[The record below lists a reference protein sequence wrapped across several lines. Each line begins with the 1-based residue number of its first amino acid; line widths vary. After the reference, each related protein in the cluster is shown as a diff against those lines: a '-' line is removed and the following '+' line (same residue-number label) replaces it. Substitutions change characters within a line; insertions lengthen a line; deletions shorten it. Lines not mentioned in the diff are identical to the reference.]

1 MSESNE
7 AVESIKSVE
16 TRISEV
22 TVYTSQALVTRRGK
36 VSLSGSE
43 KELVVSDLPSTIQTE
58 SFRAGGTGTVAVRLL
73 GVRSEYAYT
82 TEPVGAKLAELT
94 HRLEELETRKQETQ
108 SRLDTL
114 EMQRSF
120 VENLSQH
127 TVEEFSKGLARSR
140 VGLEEVRNLL
150 GSIGEQRTGYEAT
163 LQKEELAN
171 RELDKQIEVLRA
183 EINRISIPR
192 ARESYKLVVS
202 IETAGEGEFELEVS
216 YMVSRAGWTPLYDL
230 RVSNAGD
237 KVNLSYLAEVQQSSG
252 EEWQGVRLTLST
264 AKPAL
269 GTLPPRLSPWYL
281 DSYRPSPPRTFQA
294 MAPQAMVMAA
304 PSPKQ
309 FSEES
314 TGAYAF
320 ADLAEPL
327 PEFKAASVSAEVASE
342 GGVVTFRLERDS
354 NIPSDGA
361 PHKTTIFNEDFP
373 ARIEF
378 ISIPKLVS
386 FAYLQATVTNRAVGV
401 TLLPGKAN
409 IFRENTFV
417 GTTMLENI
425 APGQEFKLN
434 LGIDEGLKIE
444 RELVEREVDKK
455 FIGGQRRTTF
465 GYRISIT
472 NLREQETTL
481 RLTEQIPVSRNEQ
494 IKVRLIKAT
503 PQIQPGEMGVLE
515 WVLALQPQAK
525 REVSYQFTVE
535 HPTDLNVTGLSV

>member
-7 AVESIKSVE
+7 TLESIKSVE
-16 TRISEV
+16 TRISDV

-58 SFRAGGTGTVAVRLL
+58 SFRAGGAGTVAVRLL

-94 HRLEELETRKQETQ
+94 RRLEELETRKQETQ

-140 VGLEEVRNLL
+140 VGLDEVRNLL
-150 GSIGEQRTGYEAT
+150 GFIGEQRTGYEAT
-163 LQKEELAN
+163 LQKEELTI
-171 RELDKQIEVLRA
+171 RELDKQIEVVRA

-202 IETAGEGEFELEVS
+202 IEAAGEGEFELEVS

-269 GTLPPRLSPWYL
+269 GTLPPRLNPWYL
-281 DSYRPSPPRTFQA
+281 DNYRPSPPRAFQA
-294 MAPQAMVMAA
+294 MAPQVMVMAA
-304 PSPKQ
+304 PSPRQ

-314 TGAYAF
+314 TGAF
-320 ADLAEPL
+320 SDLAEPL

-342 GGVVTFRLERDS
+342 GGVVTFRLERHS

-373 ARIEF
+373 ARVEY

-386 FAYLQATVTNRAVGV
+386 FAYLQATVTNRAGGV

-417 GTTMLENI
+417 GTTMLENV

-465 GYRISIT
+465 SYRISIT

-494 IKVRLIKAT
+494 IKVRLIKVT

>member
-7 AVESIKSVE
+7 TIESIKTVE
-16 TRISEV
+16 THIAEV

-43 KELVVSDLPSTIQTE
+43 KELVVNDLPSTIQTE
-58 SFRAGGTGTVAVRLL
+58 SFRAGGVGTVAVRLL

-82 TEPVGAKLAELT
+82 TEPVGEKLAELT
-94 HRLEELETRKQETQ
+94 RRLEELETLKQETK
-108 SRLDTL
+108 SKLDTL
-114 EMQRSF
+114 KMQRSF

-127 TVEEFSKGLARSR
+127 TVEEFSKGLARNR

-150 GSIGEQRTGYEAT
+150 DFIGEQRIGYEAT
-163 LQKEELAN
+163 LQKEELAI
-171 RELDKQIEVLRA
+171 RELDKQIEVVRA
-183 EINRISIPR
+183 EIKRISIPR
-192 ARESYKLVVS
+192 ARESYKLAVS
-202 IETAGEGEFELEVS
+202 IEATGAGEFELEVS
-216 YMVSRAGWTPLYDL
+216 YMISRAGWTPLYDL
-230 RVSNAGD
+230 RVRNAGD

-269 GTLPPRLSPWYL
+269 GTLPPRLNPWYL
-281 DSYRPSPPRTFQA
+281 DSYRPSPPRTFHA
-294 MAPQAMVMAA
+294 MSPQAMVMAA
-304 PSPKQ
+304 PAPSQ
-309 FSEES
+309 FSDET
-314 TGAYAF
+314 TGAF
-320 ADLAEPL
+320 AELAESL
-327 PEFKAASVSAEVASE
+327 PEYKAASVSAEVSSE

-373 ARIEF
+373 ARVEYIT
-378 ISIPKLVS
+378 IPKLVS
-386 FAYLQATVTNRAVGV
+386 FAYIQATVTNRAGGV

-465 GYRISIT
+465 GYRITVTS
-472 NLREQETTL
+472 LREQETTL